1 MTRQAIG
8 LRFEGEVMT
17 SSMEMTLNLPQAI
30 GSQAINDMSGPVSI
44 KLQEPKARLNLRI
57 AQQKLSEASKAF
69 GLGIPSK
76 IHGYAEE
83 GNRSALCLGPDE
95 WLISAP
101 EDAKDDLVAAFAD
114 LYANCPHS
122 LTDISDRQ
130 MSIVLNG
137 EQASELLTIGCPRDL
152 SLLAEGSGTR
162 TLFDGVEILL
172 LRHDRD
178 CFEIQ
183 VWRSFLPHVW
193 ALLHIGNQELASD
206 QQRALLEK

>member
-1 MTRQAIG
+1 
-8 LRFEGEVMT
+8 MT

-30 GSQAINDMSGPVSI
+30 GSQVISDMSGPVSI

-69 GLGIPSK
+69 GLEIPSK

-95 WLISAP
+95 WILSAS
-101 EDAKDDLVAAFAD
+101 EDAKDDIVAAFAD
-114 LYANCPHS
+114 LYSSCPHS

-130 MSIVLNG
+130 MSISLSG
-137 EQASELLTIGCPRDL
+137 EQAAELLSVGCPRDL
-152 SLLAEGSGTR
+152 GLLAVGSGTR
-162 TLFDGVEILL
+162 TIFDGVEITL
-172 LRHDRD
+172 LRLEQDR
-178 CFEIQ
+178 FEME
-183 VWRSFLPHVW
+183 VWRSFLPHMW

-206 QQRALLEK
+206 QKRALLEKQQ